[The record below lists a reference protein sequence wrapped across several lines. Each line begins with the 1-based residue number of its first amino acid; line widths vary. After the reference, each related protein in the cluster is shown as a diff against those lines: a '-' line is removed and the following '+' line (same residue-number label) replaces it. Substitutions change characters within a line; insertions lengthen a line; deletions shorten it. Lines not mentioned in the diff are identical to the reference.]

1 MAIDLNALKGL
12 VDFDINPGM
21 KSVLDAITPYF
32 PVLKRLG
39 TSAIDG
45 FIDGLRNQDWAR
57 IDREL
62 YAKMTE
68 AERDAL
74 SAKVLL
80 DARAA
85 VKAAYEANR
94 QWQQDLL
101 RLTFGLVLS
110 VI

>member
-12 VDFDINPGM
+12 VDFDANPGM
-21 KSVLDAITPYF
+21 KSILDAIEPYF

-39 TSAIDG
+39 KSAVDI
-45 FIDGLRNQDWAR
+45 FLAGLRYQDWAR
-57 IDREL
+57 IDRDL
-62 YAKMTE
+62 YAEMTE

-101 RLTFGLVLS
+101 RLTLGLALS

>member
-1 MAIDLNALKGL
+1 MAIDLNTLEGL
-12 VDFDINPGM
+12 VDFDANPGM
-21 KSVLDAITPYF
+21 KAVLDAIEPYF

-39 TSAIDG
+39 KEAVDIFLS
-45 FIDGLRNQDWAR
+45 GLRNQDWAR

-80 DARAA
+80 DARTA

-101 RLTFGLVLS
+101 RLTLGLALA

>member
-1 MAIDLNALKGL
+1 MAIDLVALKGP
-12 VDFDINPGM
+12 VDFGANPGM
-21 KSVLDAITPYF
+21 KAMFDAITPYF

-39 TSAIDG
+39 TSAISS
-45 FIDGLRNQDWAR
+45 FIDGLRNQDWTR
-57 IDREL
+57 IDRDL
-62 YAKMTE
+62 YAEMTE

-74 SAKVLL
+74 GAQVLL

-101 RLTFGLVLS
+101 RLALGLLLA